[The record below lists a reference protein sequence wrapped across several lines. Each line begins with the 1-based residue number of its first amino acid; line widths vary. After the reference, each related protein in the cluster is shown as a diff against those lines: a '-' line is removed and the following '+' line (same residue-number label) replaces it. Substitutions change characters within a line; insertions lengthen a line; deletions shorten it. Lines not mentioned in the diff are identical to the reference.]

1 MSRLFRGRRLL
12 QKQLAEYAT
21 DSGVLHAGGDDGSIR
36 DGSIQLDAWKRKRGI
51 S

>member
-12 QKQLAEYAT
+12 QKQLAEYAAS
-21 DSGVLHAGGDDGSIR
+21 SGVLHAGED